1 MMRPILRKLSEMGI
15 RNVMYVDD
23 GWVVASTKDKANA
36 DYAIALFYFKR
47 AGFIVALEKSD
58 PIGAASQRKEY
69 LGFLID
75 TKAMIVDFRRQ
86 KMLRIK
92 DLLEKFLT
100 SNTHKVREIASMIGK
115 LKALE
120 PALGKS
126 IFVRT
131 RLATIAVVV
140 ATQVSD
146 NVKRRRNPW
155 ESILKLDEETMAALK
170 EVNDGMERWNGHP
183 IRAWHTGITLSS
195 IFPREATASL
205 DRKIPAR
212 RVHDRRASDAS
223 DFAVASYSIEGI
235 PEFSFSAE
243 LQDKEKKESSSVRE
257 LLAILRTLDH
267 INGSSQLQTSEWTTL
282 WWLTD
287 NANVEK
293 MIVKGS
299 GKLRITRVV
308 LEILRKG
315 RTLKYNVHPIWVS
328 RNNPFLQKADCL
340 SKGIDSDNWSVGAED
355 FFNLEVRFCP
365 FTIDLFSTCKNKKT
379 ERFYSRSF
387 ERGNKGTDAF
397 AQK

>member
-1 MMRPILRKLSEMGI
+1 
-15 RNVMYVDD
+15 
-23 GWVVASTKDKANA
+23 
-36 DYAIALFYFKR
+36 
-47 AGFIVALEKSD
+47 
-58 PIGAASQRKEY
+58 
-69 LGFLID
+69 
-75 TKAMIVDFRRQ
+75 
-86 KMLRIK
+86 
-92 DLLEKFLT
+92 LT

-115 LKALE
+115 LNALE

-140 ATQVSD
+140 VTEVSD

-155 ESILKLDEETMAALK
+155 ESILRLDEETMAALK
-170 EVNDGMERWNGHP
+170 EVNDGMEIWNGHP

-195 IFPREATASL
+195 ILPMEATASW
-205 DRKIPAR
+205 DRKIPAC
-212 RVHDRRASDAS
+212 RVHDRRAVMASAAS
-223 DFAVASYSIEGI
+223 DFAVVSYSIKRI

-243 LQDKEKKESSSVRE
+243 LQDEEKKESSSVRE

-267 INGSSQLQTSEWTTL
+267 INDSSPLQPSEWTTL

-293 MIVKGS
+293 MIAKGS

-315 RTLKYNVHPIWVS
+315 RALKYDVHPIWVS
-328 RNNPFLQKADCL
+328 QDNPFLQKADCL

-355 FFNLEVRFCP
+355 FSNLEVRYGP
-365 FTIDLFSTCKNKKT
+365 FTIDLFATCENKKT

-387 ERGNKGTDAF
+387 ERGNTGTDAF
-397 AQK
+397 AQKWDGECAYAAPPVTFVMRTIRKTAVSKMRGVIIVPLWKGTKFWT

>member
-1 MMRPILRKLSEMGI
+1 
-15 RNVMYVDD
+15 
-23 GWVVASTKDKANA
+23 VASTKVKADA

-58 PIGAASQRKEY
+58 PVGAASQRKEY

-75 TKAMIVDFRRQ
+75 TKAIIVEVPRQ

-115 LKALE
+115 LNALE
-120 PALGKS
+120 PAFGKS
-126 IFVRT
+126 IFVGT

-140 ATQVSD
+140 VTEVSD

-155 ESILKLDEETMAALK
+155 ESISRLDEETMDALK
-170 EVNDGMERWNGHP
+170 EVNNGMETWNGHP

-195 IFPREATASL
+195 ILPMEATASL
-205 DRKIPAR
+205 DRKISAR
-212 RVHDRRASDAS
+212 RVHDRRAVMASDAS
-223 DFAVASYSIEGI
+223 DFAVASYSIEEI

-243 LQDKEKKESSSVRE
+243 LQDEEKKESYLVRE

-267 INGSSQLQTSEWTTL
+267 INDSSQLQTSEWTTL

-287 NANVEK
+287 NANIEK
-293 MIVKGS
+293 MIAKGS

-315 RTLKYNVHPIWVS
+315 RALKYDVHPI
-328 RNNPFLQKADCL
+328 
-340 SKGIDSDNWSVGAED
+340 
-355 FFNLEVRFCP
+355 
-365 FTIDLFSTCKNKKT
+365 
-379 ERFYSRSF
+379 
-387 ERGNKGTDAF
+387 
-397 AQK
+397 